1 MQQSGRRRV
10 KKKITNSVCLISYQ
24 KKLVTIDKEV
34 VFFKFKINWVIL
46 DNEVGTEC
54 LTDIDKDNNGLF
66 QFHRYRWLLN
76 ISGVIVRL
84 IKDYMRN
91 QYNI

>member
-1 MQQSGRRRV
+1 MVGEGLKKNNEQCLFDLLPKKASHDRLRSG
-10 KKKITNSVCLISYQ
+10 
-24 KKLVTIDKEV
+24 
-34 VFFKFKINWVIL
+34 FFKFKINWVIL